1 MTATEINA
9 EIYRNLGYL
18 ADNEDYMQ
26 TVLNFLK
33 KLTVKKRNAQAKSV
47 TVKKFKVDMSS
58 RSSLDQF
65 AGILNTTREDDEK
78 AKEEFMKEK
87 YGL

>member
-1 MTATEINA
+1 MTAVEVNA

-18 ADNEDYMQ
+18 ADNEDYME

-33 KLTVKKRNAQAKSV
+33 KLSLKKRTAQSKA
-47 TVKKFKVDMSS
+47 TPTKKFKVDMSKP
-58 RSSLDQF
+58 SSLDQF
-65 AGILNTTREDDEK
+65 AGILHTTREDDEK
-78 AKEEFMKEK
+78 TKEEYMREK